1 MALELEND
9 DTDSDAYDPKLNIYQ
24 RIQRVKQAVSG
35 VDKKGKHAQGF
46 AFLKHDDVTAALS
59 GLFVKF
65 GIDRAVDVERVE
77 QRENILDMWVLVSW
91 VNVDDPDDRKTV
103 RMYAEG
109 VNIIRQN
116 GGVNRDGLAS
126 GKALSYAVKMAELK
140 NFCLVGDTTPDAERS
155 GGSFGGSFDS
165 AQQVA
170 APTDD
175 EYKQLCQLYKD
186 CPTFEEFQ
194 AIRKMVTPLVH
205 QGKLSKEQGAELSR
219 LDNEA
224 NVRLKGKK

>member
-140 NFCLVGDTTPDAERS
+140 NFCLVGDTTPDSEKT
-155 GGSFGGSFDS
+155 GGSFENVP
-165 AQQVA
+165 AVA
-170 APTDD
+170 APTQE
-175 EYKQLCQLYKD
+175 EYQKLRELYQSCSTLK
-186 CPTFEEFQ
+186 ELQ
-194 AIRKMVTPLVH
+194 ALREMVSPLV
-205 QGKLSKEQGAELSR
+205 QQKKITAEQLAELST
-219 LDNEA
+219 LDA
-224 NVRLKGKK
+224 DAKKRSK

>member
-9 DTDSDAYDPKLNIYQ
+9 AMDSEYDSKLNVYQ

-59 GLFVKF
+59 GLFVKY
-65 GIDRAVDVERVE
+65 GIDREVTTVSIE
-77 QRENILDMWVLVSW
+77 QRENVCEMWVEISW
-91 VNVDDPDDRKTV
+91 VNVDRPEDRKTV
-103 RMYAEG
+103 RVFAEG

-116 GGVNRDGLAS
+116 GVMNKDGLAT

-155 GGSFGGSFDS
+155 GGSFES
-165 AQQVA
+165 APQVA
-170 APTDD
+170 PPTNE
-175 EYKQLCQLYKD
+175 EYKQIVELYQSCSTTPELQK
-186 CPTFEEFQ
+186 
-194 AIRKMVTPLVH
+194 IREMITPLVH
-205 QGKLSKEQGAELSR
+205 QGKLTTEQKAELST
-219 LDNEA
+219 LDA
-224 NVRLKGKK
+224 DAKKRSK